1 MTNLLEETIEQ
12 IEGCG
17 HTTNEVN
24 FVADGKSYCGWE
36 DFARTAKNYDYDEDY
51 GSAEVN
57 MDLVVVGSGWWLER
71 NEYDGSEWWEYKS
84 LPIAPNNYG
93 EVRLE
98 EAEDE

>member
-12 IEGCG
+12 IEECG

-24 FVADGKSYCGWE
+24 FVADEKSCCSWE

-51 GSAEVN
+51 GGVEVN
-57 MDLVVVGSGWWLER
+57 TNLVVVGSDWWLER

-93 EVRLE
+93 EVRLKG
-98 EAEDE
+98 